1 MHLTIDTVADIGK
14 GLSVKREKQK
24 DNTERAIA
32 HLKFTGLKL
41 DRDQLDELVCR
52 AIGWTTMCF
61 YDELGAP
68 FAHCVLAFPRLE
80 LEVSGVVKG
89 PGRAG
94 LRLAQATLTSVEVAL
109 ADKCVLVSGELVWEA
124 AGDEVSDIE
133 ALLGQTCGT
142 VWTIRD
148 DRRQDLLAS
157 VKSGRARVETDDGTG
172 IDTITVLNTGRRRKT
187 RDADAN
193 PEH

>member
-1 MHLTIDTVADIGK
+1 MYLTIDTVADIGK
-14 GLSVKREKQK
+14 GLSVKREKQE

-80 LEVSGVVKG
+80 LEVTGVVKG
-89 PGRAG
+89 PGHAG

-109 ADKCVLVSGELVWEA
+109 ADKCVLVSGELAWEA

-133 ALLGQTCGT
+133 ALLGQTCGI

-148 DRRQDLLAS
+148 DQQQDL
-157 VKSGRARVETDDGTG
+157 
-172 IDTITVLNTGRRRKT
+172 ITVLNTGRRRKT